1 MAMESENEKSKRP
14 IRAPSL
20 LDALIPIFFLIAL
33 IAGALALYGE
43 AALGGPLPA
52 ALVLCTMVASLIVL
66 KNGHPWEALE
76 ASAQRSLS
84 SVTTAVFILLG
95 VGALIGTW
103 NLSGTIPTLV
113 SYGMRVLSPQWFY
126 PSAAVICGVVAL
138 SIGSSWTTAGTI
150 GVGLIG
156 IASLLGLSPAIT
168 AGAVISG
175 AYLGDKCSP
184 LSETTVL
191 TAQMVKVS
199 VYDHIKRQI
208 WTSVPAFIIAAIVFT
223 VIAASSSL
231 SPEAGDTA
239 TELDA
244 IGDVFNISPWTLLP
258 FFLLVV
264 LAVRKTP
271 PFLALMASS
280 LFAGILALFL
290 QPAVV
295 AKYMSATDSSSGLQ
309 AVWSAIATGFTI
321 DSGFPEIDQLVSR
334 GGMSSMLTTL
344 WLIIGAVT
352 FGTIL
357 EEFGLIGRIL
367 DPIVARAKT
376 VGKLYLTV
384 FASAFGLN
392 LIAGDQYIALVLP
405 ARIYRAEFAQRGL
418 APTNLSRLAADCGT
432 VTSPLVPWNSCGA
445 YLAAVLGVSTL
456 HYLPYAVFCYA
467 SPILS
472 VLYGI
477 TGFKIEKITPGRSV
491 DSSRSDRDRSYPSG
505 HGEVNPVG

>member
-1 MAMESENEKSKRP
+1 MESKNEKEDEERRP
-14 IRAPSL
+14 IREPSL
-20 LDALIPIFFLIAL
+20 LDALIPIFLLVVLIF
-33 IAGALALYGE
+33 GALALYDE
-43 AALGGPLPA
+43 AAMAGPIPA

-66 KNGHPWEALE
+66 KNGHRWEALE

-103 NLSGTIPTLV
+103 NLAGTIPTLV
-113 SYGMRVLSPQWFY
+113 SYGMQALSPRWFY
-126 PSAAVICGVVAL
+126 PSAAFICAVVAL
-138 SIGSSWTTAGTI
+138 CIGSSWTTAGTI

-156 IASLLGLSPAIT
+156 VGSLLGLSPAIT

-191 TAQMVKVS
+191 TAQMVKVG
-199 VYDHIKRQI
+199 VYDHIKRQV
-208 WTSVPAFIIAAIVFT
+208 WTSVPAFIIAMLVFFF
-223 VIAASSSL
+223 IAMRTTLTA
-231 SPEAGDTA
+231 EAADTA

-244 IGDVFNISPWTLLP
+244 IGDVFNITPWTLLP
-258 FFLLVV
+258 LALLVV
-264 LAVRKTP
+264 LAVRKAP
-271 PFLALMASS
+271 PFLALMASA
-280 LFAGILALFL
+280 LFAGILGLVL

-295 AKYMSATDSSSGLQ
+295 SKYMSATGATSGIQ

-321 DSGFPEIDQLVSR
+321 DSGFSEIDQLVSR
-334 GGMSSMLTTL
+334 GGMKSMLTTL

-357 EEFGLIGRIL
+357 EEFGLLGRIL
-367 DPIVARAKT
+367 DPIVAKAKS

-384 FASAFGLN
+384 FASGVGLN
-392 LIAGDQYIALVLP
+392 IVAGDQYIALVLP
-405 ARIYRAEFAQRGL
+405 TRIFRAEFAHRGL

-432 VTSPLVPWNSCGA
+432 VTSPIVPWNSCGA

-456 HYLPYAVFCYA
+456 HYLPFAVFCYA
-467 SPILS
+467 SPLS
-472 VLYGI
+472 AFF
-477 TGFKIEKITPGRSV
+477 TASPG
-491 DSSRSDRDRSYPSG
+491 SRSRKSRPRSPRALVLRIG
-505 HGEVNPVG
+505 IVPFRAGTVK